1 MWHLYLDE
9 SGDLGFDFLNAQPSN
24 FFTIAVVAVRGD
36 AADKQIR
43 LAVRRTLKH
52 KLHASRK
59 LNRRILELKGSSTTR
74 EVKAYFY
81 RSVQSSDFHVY
92 ALTVDKKKSFQ
103 RLAAEKIR
111 LYDYMTHRI
120 LERIPLED
128 AQEKVTLII
137 DDSMTR
143 AEKRD
148 FDESIIRQ
156 LHARLDPK
164 VRLKIYHQRSHE
176 TPGLQAADLYA
187 WGIFRKYEK
196 QDVTWF
202 DVFHGKV
209 KNEEFFLLK

>member
-9 SGDLGFDFLNAQPSN
+9 SGDLGFDFVNARPSD

-36 AADKQIR
+36 DADRQLR

-52 KLHASRK
+52 KLHAARK
-59 LNRRILELKGSSTTR
+59 RDRRILEIKGSATIEHIKT
-74 EVKAYFY
+74 YFF
-81 RSVQSSDFHVY
+81 RHAHAANFQVY

-103 RLAAEKIR
+103 RLVDEKIR
-111 LYDYMTHRI
+111 LYDYMTHKI
-120 LERIPLED
+120 LEGIPFEE
-128 AQEKVTLII
+128 AQEKVILII

-156 LHARLDPK
+156 VNSRLDPK
-164 VRLKIYHQRSHE
+164 VRLSIYHQKSHE
-176 TPGLQAADLYA
+176 TPGLQAADLFA

-196 QDVTWF
+196 QDMGWF
-202 DVFHGKV
+202 KTFQGKV